1 MRINRTVGLVTA
13 ALVAGFALAHPIP
26 AAAQGQAIVTVDYMK
41 AAPGQDEAY
50 LQVEQKMWK
59 PIDEAKVKAG
69 NALGRELGP
78 SPLAERDS
86 GRLQRR
92 DRGHL

>member
-1 MRINRTVGLVTA
+1 MTA
-13 ALVAGFALAHPIP
+13 VLVAGFSLAGPIP

-41 AAPGQDEAY
+41 VAPGQDDAY

-59 PIDEAKVKAG
+59 PIHEARVKAG
-69 NALGRELGP
+69 NAARVELLQ
-78 SPLAERDS
+78 SQLAERDA
-86 GRLQRR
+86 GRSQLR

>member
-13 ALVAGFALAHPIP
+13 VLVAGFSLAGPIP

-41 AAPGQDEAY
+41 VAPGQDDAY

-59 PIDEAKVKAG
+59 PIHEARVKAG
-69 NALGRELGP
+69 NALGWYLTESTRR
-78 SPLAERDS
+78 A
-86 GRLQRR
+86 GRWSITTT
-92 DRGHL
+92 